1 MRTYQSNNNVSLN
14 NYSHEIDNKIDLSE
28 IISIILRG
36 KWLIALISIIMLML
50 GIAKALLDTPI
61 YKTDAMI
68 QVEAHASALAPVEEK
83 KPLENSDSPVAAE
96 IELINS
102 RSIIWKAVNNLKLDI
117 VTKPKCFPIFG
128 EAIKRR
134 FEKNSSNNS
143 LANPLFGLNNYAW
156 GGESI
161 QVDRLDVPA
170 VLLDQQLTL
179 IAGEQG
185 YYQLRHNDEVLL
197 EGEVGKVASKQ
208 FDNNQ
213 ELSLWVSTLKARQN
227 TEFSIMRQSESN
239 AIEQFKLNFHAAEKG
254 KQTKIIELTYESSN
268 RELAVNV
275 LNEVVKVSVQQS
287 AEHKADEAQ
296 NSLSFLEKQLPLVKE
311 QLDAST
317 SALSRFRSKI
327 GSIDIE
333 SETQSL
339 LDGVV
344 KTKTEVILL
353 QQKRDELRQKF
364 TEAHPAIIAL
374 DKQISRLEGHIS
386 DHSHKIEVLP
396 ESQKEILK
404 LSRDVSVNTELYT
417 TLLNNAKS
425 LHVEKESAIG
435 DVRVIDY
442 AVTPTLSVKPKKSLI
457 VAVFL
462 LLGLGLSFAIL
473 FIGNALRRGI
483 KNPDLIEKILN
494 IPIFAVIPH
503 SYEQARLN
511 KKRASSSNHVSN
523 EVNILALQNK
533 NDLAIESLRNL
544 RTTLHFA
551 FLAVESNIIL
561 ITSPSPGVGKSFVSV
576 NLAVVL
582 AEAGKK
588 VLLIDG
594 DIRNGSLNKVLGVGR
609 ENGLTELLLSSKSLW
624 PALLK
629 EVLHRLPSVGVDFI
643 STGMFSPNPSEL
655 LLHSRFGSLLECIS
669 KFYDYVLIDSA
680 PILSVADAA
689 IIGRHASEAF
699 MVVKPG
705 EHTSRELSE
714 SVRRLSYAG
723 ISLKGAIVNDAE
735 ESFSRSG
742 YAHTKYLQQY
752 MDFGQKKANNEE
764 HDNSGLS
771 SIISNNEKKLRVLGS
786 TIVSKLNNYA
796 RNEVD
801 E

>member
-1 MRTYQSNNNVSLN
+1 MRTYHSNSGISFNNSP
-14 NYSHEIDNKIDLSE
+14 EIDNKIDLSE
-28 IISIILRG
+28 ILSVVIDG
-36 KWLIALISIIMLML
+36 KWLIILISMAMLML
-50 GIAKALLDTPI
+50 GIAKALFDTPI
-61 YKTDAMI
+61 YKTDAML

-83 KPLENSDSPVAAE
+83 KPLENSESPVAAE

-102 RSIIWKAVNNLKLDI
+102 RSIIWKAINNLKLDI
-117 VTKPKCFPIFG
+117 VTNPKCFPIFG
-128 EAIKRR
+128 EAVKRR
-134 FEKNSSNNS
+134 FEKNNKDSRLSN
-143 LANPLFGLNNYAW
+143 ALFGLNNYAW
-156 GGESI
+156 GGEVI
-161 QVDRLDVPA
+161 KVDQLAVPA
-170 VLLDQQLTL
+170 VLLDQQLTI

-185 YYQLRHNDEVLL
+185 YYQLKHNDELLL
-197 EGEVGKVASKQ
+197 EGEVGKIAGKQ
-208 FDNNQ
+208 LENNQ
-213 ELSLWVSTLKARQN
+213 ELSLLVSDLKARQD

-268 RELAVNV
+268 KKLAVSV
-275 LNEVVKVSVQQS
+275 LNELVNVYVQQS
-287 AEHKADEAQ
+287 ADHKAAEAQ
-296 NSLSFLEKQLPLVKE
+296 SSLAFLEKQLPLVKE
-311 QLDAST
+311 QLDTAT
-317 SALSRFRSKI
+317 TALSLFRSKI

-364 TEAHPAIIAL
+364 TEVHPAVIAL
-374 DKQISRLEGHIS
+374 DKQIARLEGHIS
-386 DHSHKIEVLP
+386 EHSHKIEILP

-404 LSRDVSVNTELYT
+404 LSRDVNVNTELYT
-417 TLLNNAKS
+417 TLLNNAQS
-425 LHVEKESAIG
+425 LRVEKESAIG

-442 AVTPTLSVKPKKSLI
+442 AVTPTLPVKPKKALI

-462 LLGLGLSFAIL
+462 LLGLGISLAIL
-473 FIGNALRRGI
+473 FIRNALHRGV
-483 KNPDLIEKILN
+483 KKPDLIEKILN

-503 SYEQARLN
+503 SSAQERLDKKLLSN
-511 KKRASSSNHVSN
+511 KNCFGN
-523 EVNILALQNK
+523 ETNILALHNK

-551 FLAVESNIIL
+551 FLATENNIIM
-561 ITSPSPGVGKSFVSV
+561 ITSPSPGIGKSFVSV

-594 DIRNGSLNKVLGVGR
+594 DMRNGSLNKVLGVDR

-629 EVLHRLPSVGVDFI
+629 EVLRRLSSVGVDFI
-643 STGMFSPNPSEL
+643 STGSFSPNPSEL
-655 LLHSRFGSLLECIS
+655 LLHSRFGALLECIC
-669 KFYDYVLIDSA
+669 KFYDYVIVDSA

-689 IIGRHASEAF
+689 IIGRHASETF

-705 EHTSRELSE
+705 EHTSRELEE
-714 SVRRLSYAG
+714 SVKRLAYADVA
-723 ISLKGAIVNDAE
+723 LKGAIVNDAG

-742 YAHTKYLQQY
+742 YAFTKYQQQY
-752 MDFGQKKANNEE
+752 IDFGYKNSNNEE
-764 HDNSGLS
+764 NINSGFS
-771 SIISNNEKKLRVLGS
+771 TIISSNEKKLKLFGHA
-786 TIVSKLNNYA
+786 IVSKLSNYG